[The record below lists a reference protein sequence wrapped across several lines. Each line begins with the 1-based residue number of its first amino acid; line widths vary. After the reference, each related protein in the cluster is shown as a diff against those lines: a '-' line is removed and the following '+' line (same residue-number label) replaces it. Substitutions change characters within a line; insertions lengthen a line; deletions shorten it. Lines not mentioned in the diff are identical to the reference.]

1 MAVKWYLNVFFG
13 DSFESWLPAQLN
25 DQLATNSFILGNKN
39 LTVLRHSVRL
49 VQYAFSN
56 WNIESSTGIEKV
68 GVKVGARFFWENT
81 PTFWISP
88 IFLGRDRSIISVRP
102 LYIQSG
108 PWFPIFRSVS
118 GSLYSG
124 RSKDPYIQSG
134 PSIPIFWAVR
144 WSLYSERFVVLFNK
158 SGPWI
163 SIFRS
168 VRGSLLFWTVHGS
181 LYSVQSMDPYI

>member
-1 MAVKWYLNVFFG
+1 M
-13 DSFESWLPAQLN
+13 
-25 DQLATNSFILGNKN
+25 
-39 LTVLRHSVRL
+39 
-49 VQYAFSN
+49 
-56 WNIESSTGIEKV
+56 

-134 PSIPIFWAVR
+134 PSIPISEPSVDPFIRSGLWF
-144 WSLYSERFVVLFNK
+144 SLIRA
-158 SGPWI
+158 
-163 SIFRS
+163 
-168 VRGSLLFWTVHGS
+168 VHGS
-181 LYSVQSMDPYI
+181 LYLDRSVDPFILDGGQIKQKNV